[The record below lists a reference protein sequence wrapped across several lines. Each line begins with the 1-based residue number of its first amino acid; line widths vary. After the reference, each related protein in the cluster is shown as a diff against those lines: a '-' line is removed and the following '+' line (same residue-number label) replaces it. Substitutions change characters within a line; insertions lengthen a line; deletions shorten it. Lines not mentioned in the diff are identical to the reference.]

1 MYKEDYY
8 KLLNVAPNAT
18 EAEIKASFL
27 KARQG
32 VSQEVV
38 QKMTEGYKILT
49 DANERAKYD
58 KWYAN
63 GNRNSSGGSSAP
75 NPIPTP
81 PTPAPVSSGS
91 QGAPTGIPSANQVKI
106 FNLDNYSSRV
116 IAVNNIDAN
125 KFPPSQYCE
134 HGLYYAL
141 EKNNNISLCTKS
153 QFDSA
158 CRLAVRAYSRGQ
170 HQSAFTKANFKKL
183 IIWAIIFIVF
193 IFAVSKCSNN
203 DSNTSTSSNSS
214 TSSYSQ
220 SDSSSTTTTPEVEKE
235 PEFEY
240 EEVEKPANGT
250 LSHNY
255 DPYSSNTSVLEVQ
268 LPTYKDNTYYYIKL
282 VNPTTDETVQSIFLH
297 PGESKEFNVP
307 CGKYKLKY
315 ACGDKWYGYEHL
327 FGPDGGYS
335 KSDELLEF
343 TYEYGHTI
351 TLTPV
356 YNGNFSTDDIDF
368 DDF

>member
-63 GNRNSSGGSSAP
+63 GNRNSSGGSPTP

-81 PTPAPVSSGS
+81 PAPTPTSGVPT
-91 QGAPTGIPSANQVKI
+91 GAPTINQVKVL
-106 FNLDNYSSRV
+106 NLDNFSSRV
-116 IAVNNIDAN
+116 IAVNNLDAN
-125 KFPPSQYCE
+125 KFPPAQYCE
-134 HGLYYAL
+134 NGLYYAL
-141 EKNNNISLCTKS
+141 EKNNNISICTKS

-170 HQSAFTKANFKKL
+170 HQPAFTKANFKKL
-183 IIWAIIFIVF
+183 IIWSIIAIIFI
-193 IFAVSKCSNN
+193 FAVTKCSDDN
-203 DSNTSTSSNSS
+203 SSTTTSNSS
-214 TSSYSQ
+214 STSYTQ
-220 SDSSSTTTTPEVEKE
+220 SDSSTTTTPEVEKE
-235 PEFEY
+235 PEIVY

-250 LSHNY
+250 VSHNY
-255 DPYSSNTSVLEVQ
+255 DPYGANTSVLTIK
-268 LPTYKDNTYYYIKL
+268 LPSYETDTYYFLKL
-282 VNPTTDETVQSIFLH
+282 ENSTTGEIIQSVFIHPGKTQSIY
-297 PGESKEFNVP
+297 VP
-307 CGKYKLKY
+307 CGTYELKY
-315 ACGDKWYGYEHL
+315 ACGKTWYGNEHL
-327 FGPDGGYS
+327 FGENGGYS
-335 KSDELLEF
+335 KSDELVTFEQG
-343 TYEYGHTI
+343 YEYEL
-351 TLTPV
+351 TLSAV
-356 YNGNFSTDDIDF
+356 VGGNFSTDDIDLG
-368 DDF
+368 DF

>member
-32 VSQEVV
+32 VSPEVV
-38 QKMTEGYKILT
+38 QRMTEGYKILT

-58 KWYAN
+58 KWYSN
-63 GNRNSSGGSSAP
+63 GNRNSSGGASTPTP

-81 PTPAPVSSGS
+81 PAPTPASSGS
-91 QGAPTGIPSANQVKI
+91 QGAPTGIPSVNQVKI
-106 FNLDNYSSRV
+106 LNLENFNTRV
-116 IAVNNIDAN
+116 IAVNIDAN
-125 KFPPSQYCE
+125 KFPPSQYCDK
-134 HGLYYAL
+134 GLYYAL
-141 EKNNNISLCTKS
+141 EKNGNISICTRS
-153 QFDSA
+153 QWDSV
-158 CRLAVRAYSRGQ
+158 CRQAVRAYSRGQ
-170 HQSAFTKANFKKL
+170 HQPAFTKANFKKL
-183 IIWAIIFIVF
+183 IIWSIIFIVF
-193 IFAVSKCSNN
+193 IFSITKCSD
-203 DSNTSTSSNSS
+203 DSSTTTSNNSS
-214 TSSYSQ
+214 TSSYTQ

-235 PEFEY
+235 PEIEY

-250 LSHNY
+250 VSHNY
-255 DPYSSNTSVLEVQ
+255 DPYSANTSVMEVQ

-282 VNPTTDETVQSIFLH
+282 VNPSTDETVQSIFLY
-297 PGESKEFNVP
+297 PGESKEFSVP

-327 FGPDGGYS
+327 FGPYGGYS
-335 KSDELLEF
+335 KSDELLDF
-343 TYEYGHTI
+343 THEYGHTI
-351 TLTPV
+351 TLYPV
-356 YNGNFSTDDIDF
+356 ANGNLSTDNIDL

>member
-8 KLLNVAPNAT
+8 KLLNVAQNAT

-27 KARQG
+27 KVRQG
-32 VSQEVV
+32 ASQDVI
-38 QKMTEGYKILT
+38 QRMTEGYKILT
-49 DANERAKYD
+49 DANERVKYD
-58 KWYAN
+58 NWYAS
-63 GNRNSSGGSSAP
+63 GNRNSSGGTPTPAP
-75 NPIPTP
+75 KPIPTP
-81 PTPAPVSSGS
+81 PPAPTPSSGVPT
-91 QGAPTGIPSANQVKI
+91 GAPLSNQVKI

-134 HGLYYAL
+134 QGLYYAL
-141 EKNNNISLCTKS
+141 EKNNNIALCTKS

-170 HQSAFTKANFKKL
+170 NQPAFTKANFKKL
-183 IIWAIIFIVF
+183 LIWAIIFIVF
-193 IFAVSKCSNN
+193 IFAVSKCSNDN
-203 DSNTSTSSNSS
+203 SSTTTSNSSNSS
-214 TSSYSQ
+214 YTQ
-220 SDSSSTTTTPEVEKE
+220 SDSSSASSTTAVEKE
-235 PEFEY
+235 PEIVY

-250 LSHNY
+250 VSHNY
-255 DPYSSNTSVLEVQ
+255 DPYSSNTSVMEVK

-282 VNPTTDETVQSIFLH
+282 VNPTTEETVQSIFLY
-297 PGESKEFNVP
+297 PGQSKEFNVP

-315 ACGDKWYGYEHL
+315 ACGEKWYGYEQL

-351 TLTPV
+351 TLYPV
-356 YNGNFSTDDIDF
+356 TNGNFSTDNIDL